1 LLTNIIMMWNTHEMQ
16 KQLDAAGKNRPSAA
30 DLKRIAPVGFRH
42 INMNGI
48 MHFDTL
54 RRGPMAVQNMEK
66 AG

>member
-1 LLTNIIMMWNTHEMQ
+1 MMWNTHEMQ
-16 KQLDAAGKNRPSAA
+16 KLLDTMGDNRPSDA
-30 DLKRIAPVGFRH
+30 DLKRIAPVASRH

-54 RRGPMAVQNMEK
+54 RRGPMAGQNMEK